1 MREQEGAIAGE
12 ETEVSEWDDFVA
24 QVRGE
29 IEHCW
34 FSPATTRLDDRD
46 CPAVVG
52 RSSPEAAHRAVS
64 GRRRPSALSAIIR
77 HKLLLR

>member
-24 QVRGE
+24 QIRGE

-34 FSPATTRLDDRD
+34 FIPAATRLDDCD
-46 CPAVVG
+46 CPAVG
-52 RSSPEAAHRAVS
+52 MRSAPEAAHRAVS